1 MILTIFTAPKPF
13 INPHII
19 TIQRNAIRCWQHL
32 GGGDGKSLEVF
43 LVGDEPGIAATA
55 TELGVKHLPGVA
67 CNVLGTP
74 LIGSIFNM
82 AQQAA
87 SSSLLVYT
95 NADMLFTSDLVQA
108 AQQVSTEAQRFLLV
122 GQRWDLDVTQPLD
135 FIETW
140 QDDLRNRVHTQG
152 HLHLAAGSDYFL
164 FPRGLFTNIPD
175 FTVGRAGWDNWMI
188 YHTRQQGW
196 PVIDATPSVMAI
208 HQNHDYSHL
217 PGGLPHYNLPESSEN
232 AALAGGAVNLFT
244 ILDTDKQLINGK
256 ISPPRITPLR
266 LLRWA
271 EMYLTPQEVATG
283 NRLGNVVRKWLARR
297 FRRLR
302 RRLTGSL

>member
-1 MILTIFTAPKPF
+1 VILTIFTAPKPF

-19 TIQRNAIRCWQHL
+19 NIQRNAIRCWQHL
-32 GGGDGKSLEVF
+32 EGSEVF

-55 TELGVKHLPGVA
+55 TELGVKHLPGVV

-108 AQQVSTEAQRFLLV
+108 AQQVSTEAQRFLMV

-140 QDDLRNRVHTQG
+140 QEDLRNRVHTQG

-232 AALAGGAVNLFT
+232 AALAGGVVNLFT
-244 ILDTDKQLINGK
+244 ILDTDKQLIDGK

-271 EMYLTPQEVATG
+271 EMYLTPQEG
-283 NRLGNVVRKWLARR
+283 KGNVVRKWLARR

-302 RRLTGSL
+302 RRITGSL

>member
-13 INPHII
+13 ISPHII
-19 TIQRNAIRCWQHL
+19 TIQRNAIRCWLHL
-32 GGGDGKSLEVF
+32 EGSEVF

-108 AQQVSTEAQRFLLV
+108 AQQVSTETQRFLLV
-122 GQRWDLDVTQPLD
+122 GQRWDLDVNQPLD

-188 YHTRQQGW
+188 YYTRQQGW

-232 AALAGGAVNLFT
+232 AALAGGAVNLYT

-283 NRLGNVVRKWLARR
+283 NRKGNVVRKWLARR

-302 RRLTGSL
+302 RRITGSL

>member
-32 GGGDGKSLEVF
+32 EGSEVF

-108 AQQVSTEAQRFLLV
+108 AQQLSTEAQRFLLV

-188 YHTRQQGW
+188 YHARQQGW

-232 AALAGGAVNLFT
+232 AALAGGVVNLFT

-271 EMYLTPQEVATG
+271 EMYLTPQEG
-283 NRLGNVVRKWLARR
+283 KGNVVRKWLARR

-302 RRLTGSL
+302 RRITGSL

>member
-32 GGGDGKSLEVF
+32 EGSEVF

-108 AQQVSTEAQRFLLV
+108 AQQVSTEVQRFLLV

-135 FIETW
+135 FIENW
-140 QDDLRNRVHTQG
+140 QEVLLERVHTQG

-164 FPRGLFTNIPD
+164 FPRGLFTNIHD

-271 EMYLTPQEVATG
+271 EMYLTPQDG
-283 NRLGNVVRKWLARR
+283 KGNVVRKWLARR

-302 RRLTGSL
+302 RRITGSL

>member
-1 MILTIFTAPKPF
+1 VILTIFTAPKPF

-32 GGGDGKSLEVF
+32 EGFEVF

-108 AQQVSTEAQRFLLV
+108 AQQVSTETQRFLLV

-140 QDDLRNRVHTQG
+140 QEDLRNRVHTQG

-232 AALAGGAVNLFT
+232 AALAGGVVNLFT
-244 ILDTDKQLINGK
+244 ILDTDKQLIDGK

-271 EMYLTPQEVATG
+271 EMYLTPQEG
-283 NRLGNVVRKWLARR
+283 KGNVVRKWLARR

-302 RRLTGSL
+302 RRITGSL

>member
-1 MILTIFTAPKPF
+1 VILTIFTAPKPF

-19 TIQRNAIRCWQHL
+19 NIQRNAIRCWQHL
-32 GGGDGKSLEVF
+32 EGSEVF

-55 TELGVKHLPGVA
+55 TELGVKHLPGVV

-152 HLHLAAGSDYFL
+152 HLHLAAGSDFFL
-164 FPRGLFTNIPD
+164 FPRGLFTHIPD

-188 YHTRQQGW
+188 YHARQQGW

-232 AALAGGAVNLFT
+232 TALAGGAVNLFT

-271 EMYLTPQEVATG
+271 EMYLTPQEG
-283 NRLGNVVRKWLARR
+283 KGNVVRKWLARR

-302 RRLTGSL
+302 RRITGSL